1 MLTKDEQNNF
11 KTYLLLRK
19 EKIEKEIEVSILEY
33 DSQDDLGKAVDDAI
47 MQQQKIELKDIA
59 KALSRIENNTY
70 GICER
75 CKEDIHVMRLELK
88 PTALHCISCREII
101 EEEG

>member
-47 MQQQKIELKDIA
+47 MQQHKVELKDIA

-88 PTALHCISCREII
+88 PTTPHCISCREII